1 MFALFDKKRSK
12 ITNVLSK
19 TQGVE
24 KEEVVDAS
32 FNSKNTF
39 CLKALTLQH
48 KKELLD
54 LMWHSKY
61 GTCFYSTFTKL
72 IFVIIIKLN
81 LRSSNQA

>member
-1 MFALFDKKRSK
+1 MPKVLPKCSPYSTKRSK

-39 CLKALTLQH
+39 LPKSTHFTTQKGASRFNVAFEVWNMFLQ
-48 KKELLD
+48 
-54 LMWHSKY
+54 Y
-61 GTCFYSTFTKL
+61 IY
-72 IFVIIIKLN
+72 
-81 LRSSNQA
+81 